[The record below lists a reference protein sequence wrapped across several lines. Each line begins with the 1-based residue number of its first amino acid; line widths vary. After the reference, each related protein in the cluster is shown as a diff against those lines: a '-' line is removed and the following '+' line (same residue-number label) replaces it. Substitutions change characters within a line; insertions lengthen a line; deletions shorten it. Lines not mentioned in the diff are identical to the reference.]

1 MLIER
6 ENGAGGVALGIS
18 AGNRA
23 GPAPLRRWRVRVA
36 CVVLNGTA
44 GAFVG
49 VRFFLRSQP
58 FLRAGS
64 PSGKHPVGT

>member
-49 VRFFLRSQP
+49 VRFFPP
-58 FLRAGS
+58 FPTFLAR
-64 PSGKHPVGT
+64 GKPFG